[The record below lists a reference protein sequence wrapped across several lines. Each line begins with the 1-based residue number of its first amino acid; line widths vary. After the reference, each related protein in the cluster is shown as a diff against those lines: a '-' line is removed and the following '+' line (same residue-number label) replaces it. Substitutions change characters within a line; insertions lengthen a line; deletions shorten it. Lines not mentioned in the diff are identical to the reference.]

1 MTIENLLSIATLS
14 MNVAK
19 TCESTGNFI
28 DIVKNSQ
35 VNKELND
42 HRKNTEAQYTI
53 KAKAETKRAEAETK
67 FWESAGDSLSKL
79 KKELEELDKKILE
92 TKDENELAKLQWL
105 YNQKN
110 MAIMT
115 TLTGAAAGS
124 ASGPSH
130 VQVQPQEQEQEED
143 SAETESNKEK

>member
-1 MTIENLLSIATLS
+1 MNIETILSWATIG

-28 DIVKNSQ
+28 DIARNSQ

-42 HRKNTEAQYTI
+42 HRRNTEAQYTI

-79 KKELEELDKKILE
+79 KKELEELEKKILE
-92 TKDENELAKLQWL
+92 TKDEKELAKLQWL

-110 MAIMT
+110 TAILS

-124 ASGPSH
+124 ASGPGR
-130 VQVQPQEQEQEED
+130 VQVQEEEQED
-143 SAETESNKEK
+143 SAETESSKEK

>member
-1 MTIENLLSIATLS
+1 

-35 VNKELND
+35 TNKELND
-42 HRKNTEAQYTI
+42 HRKNTEEQYTL

-79 KKELEELDKKILE
+79 KKEMEELEKKILE

-110 MAIMT
+110 MSIMS

-124 ASGPSH
+124 ASGPSP
-130 VQVQPQEQEQEED
+130 VQVQEQEQEED

>member
-1 MTIENLLSIATLS
+1 MTIEAILSWATIG

-42 HRKNTEAQYTI
+42 HRRNTEAQYTI

-92 TKDENELAKLQWL
+92 TKDKDELAKLQWL

-110 MAIMT
+110 MSIMS

-130 VQVQPQEQEQEED
+130 VQPQTQEQEQED
-143 SAETESNKEK
+143 SAEN

>member
-1 MTIENLLSIATLS
+1 MTIETILSIATLS

-42 HRKNTEAQYTI
+42 HRRNTEEQYTR

-110 MAIMT
+110 MSIMS

-124 ASGPSH
+124 ASGPSP
-130 VQVQPQEQEQEED
+130 VQVQEQEQEED

>member
-1 MTIENLLSIATLS
+1 MTIENILSWATIG

-19 TCESTGNFI
+19 TCESTGNFV

-42 HRKNTEAQYTI
+42 HRKNTEEQYTR

-79 KKELEELDKKILE
+79 KKEMEELEKKILE

-110 MAIMT
+110 MSIMS

-124 ASGPSH
+124 ASGPSP
-130 VQVQPQEQEQEED
+130 VQVQEQEQED

>member
-1 MTIENLLSIATLS
+1 MTIETILSWATIG

-42 HRKNTEAQYTI
+42 HRRNTEAQYTI

-92 TKDENELAKLQWL
+92 TKDKDELANLRWL
-105 YNQKN
+105 YSQKN
-110 MAIMT
+110 AALMT

-124 ASGPSH
+124 ASGPSS
-130 VQVQPQEQEQEED
+130 VQVQEQEED
-143 SAETESNKEK
+143 SAETESNREK